1 MLVLLGLPL
10 TAVGQ
15 SVSYDVLIDLDRDPA
30 TGCVVTPAGGV
41 AEAGFERRL
50 RASVELA
57 SLQVTDVELAECVG
71 SSLQSLGSVG
81 GGYPV
86 GLDVGTAASDV
97 IELSVGLAELD
108 PGIVNQIRLVYVA
121 DNGTGSD
128 VLASTDGSTGG
139 ADILIGLPVEPVE
152 VPTLGVLGLAVLI
165 AMLLLAGWLMQRR
178 WGRLGTLSALLLV
191 SVAAWAMNF
200 VSDGDVSDWAGIAP
214 LATDPADDASDG
226 AANVELLSAFAAVEN
241 NRLFLRVDAADL
253 ENLAPVANAD
263 AFSVDEDTALNV
275 AAPGVLANDSDPETD
290 PITAVLAAGPA
301 NAQSFTLNADG
312 SFDYTPNADFNG
324 SDSFS
329 YFANDGQTNSAAATV
344 TITVNA
350 INDAPVAVED
360 SATTDEDIQVDID
373 VLANDSDIDGNL
385 DPASVTVTT
394 PPADGGTSVNPANG
408 VITYT
413 KSGDFNGA
421 DSFVYEVCDDGTPL
435 PAQCATATVNITIN
449 DVNDAPTFTAGPD
462 QVVNEDAGL
471 QTINGW
477 ATGISAGPPDESGQ
491 VLTFNI
497 TGNDNVGLF
506 AAGPVVDAI
515 TGDLSFT
522 PADDANG
529 AATITLTLSDDGGT
543 ANGGADTSTPA
554 SFTITVN
561 PVNDPPSTGN
571 DSATGNEDVGIDID
585 VLANDSDIDG
595 NIDPASVSVTT
606 PAANGMTS
614 VNPTTGLISYTPDAD
629 FNGNDSFVYEVCDDG
644 SPPPAACAM
653 ATVSL
658 TINAVN
664 DAPSFTAGANPSAGQ
679 DSGAQVINGWATG
692 ISVGPPDESGQ
703 MLTFNI
709 TGNDNQSLFS
719 AQPAVAADGTLSFTP
734 AAGQT
739 GSANVSLALM
749 DDGGT
754 ANGGVDTSPPQSFTI
769 TIVPVNSAPSFTV
782 GADQNLLEDAGA
794 QSIVGWASNIS
805 PGGPADV
812 GQTLMFNITGNT
824 APALF
829 SAPPVVTPD
838 GTLSFTPAAD
848 ANGSATITLE
858 LMDDGGTANGGV
870 DTSPPQNFTIT
881 IAAVNDPP
889 SFTVIGAPPA
899 VNEDPGSVITG
910 GALNIS
916 AGPAD
921 EAAQGLS
928 FNLTPTASDST
939 MGFTV
944 APTMDA
950 ATGNLSYTPAPNAF
964 GSASFSVVLMDDGG
978 TADGG
983 VDSSP
988 AQNLTITLTPVNDP
1002 PTVVNHTLTTHSAVR
1017 ITLGGGDSEL
1027 LKDGAADVDDPNT
1040 ALSVSP
1046 LAASSANGALL
1057 TLTDAATG
1065 TYRYDPPGG
1074 FAGNDSFSYEV
1085 CDSATTAGPVQCAT
1099 GTVNVTVTGPA
1110 LWVVNSGAAPGGDGS
1125 LNRPLQALSNLPGG
1139 RAAGARIFL
1148 ASGNNPGGHNFVTNE
1163 QLIGQ
1168 GASGNSFDGFL
1179 GVQVPGNGTLDA
1191 RPAVAGTRPVVQGQ
1205 VTLAN
1210 GALARG
1216 FNIAPASG
1224 VQGLFGSGAFT
1235 GIDVRQ
1241 LNVATVNATAVN
1253 LNGLNGLFFIDRVDA
1268 NGGLNGIALNNFPS
1282 GGLFSVVGD
1291 GSMSRNGSGGTIQNT
1306 TGDGVL
1312 LINANNVSL
1321 HSMNLFN
1328 VGDTVDSSAGGNNLA
1343 TNDHA
1348 VESQGGAQIFLD
1360 AVHINNPAAGGW
1372 EAVDLGGINGIRLDS
1387 LIENVDV
1394 SNMQA
1399 LEVRNTNTD
1408 MTRFTID
1415 ATRFANQDATNGSSY
1430 VLLQSFGSSN
1440 MEVEVI
1446 LGSLFEQLFGN
1457 GFQANANG
1465 TGTVN
1470 VTVDNSTF
1478 RDAVDGTV
1486 GLGATGGL
1494 GGIIAAASA
1503 DATLNYNISNNT
1515 LRDIGRP
1522 LANAGVITLQGIGG
1536 NNKLLDGR
1544 FDNNFID
1551 RIGYPTAAT
1560 ATGTSAVGHRVI
1572 DIVTEND
1579 ITRLDHEST
1588 GNMIDDTSREA
1599 FFVSSRGASQDF
1611 DISLTNNELGQ
1622 VVPIGST
1629 NREAI
1634 EMLSEDSSDMEA
1646 IVTNN
1651 LIAGNTSVLDQVV
1664 DIDIENTS
1672 FMDMRFV
1679 DNTVTNAQPAGGVEV
1694 VVDTE
1699 NGTSTHCMVFTGNT
1713 AVDVEFDVNASP
1725 SGHRIENF
1733 ASRVANNPGV
1743 SNFLDGAGVTDVGAG
1758 TCQQPDF

>member
-1 MLVLLGLPL
+1 
-10 TAVGQ
+10 
-15 SVSYDVLIDLDRDPA
+15 
-30 TGCVVTPAGGV
+30 
-41 AEAGFERRL
+41 
-50 RASVELA
+50 
-57 SLQVTDVELAECVG
+57 
-71 SSLQSLGSVG
+71 
-81 GGYPV
+81 
-86 GLDVGTAASDV
+86 
-97 IELSVGLAELD
+97 
-108 PGIVNQIRLVYVA
+108 
-121 DNGTGSD
+121 
-128 VLASTDGSTGG
+128 
-139 ADILIGLPVEPVE
+139 
-152 VPTLGVLGLAVLI
+152 
-165 AMLLLAGWLMQRR
+165 
-178 WGRLGTLSALLLV
+178 
-191 SVAAWAMNF
+191 
-200 VSDGDVSDWAGIAP
+200 
-214 LATDPADDASDG
+214 
-226 AANVELLSAFAAVEN
+226 
-241 NRLFLRVDAADL
+241 
-253 ENLAPVANAD
+253 
-263 AFSVDEDTALNV
+263 
-275 AAPGVLANDSDPETD
+275 
-290 PITAVLAAGPA
+290 
-301 NAQSFTLNADG
+301 
-312 SFDYTPNADFNG
+312 
-324 SDSFS
+324 
-329 YFANDGQTNSAAATV
+329 
-344 TITVNA
+344 
-350 INDAPVAVED
+350 
-360 SATTDEDIQVDID
+360 
-373 VLANDSDIDGNL
+373 
-385 DPASVTVTT
+385 
-394 PPADGGTSVNPANG
+394 
-408 VITYT
+408 
-413 KSGDFNGA
+413 
-421 DSFVYEVCDDGTPL
+421 
-435 PAQCATATVNITIN
+435 
-449 DVNDAPTFTAGPD
+449 
-462 QVVNEDAGL
+462 
-471 QTINGW
+471 
-477 ATGISAGPPDESGQ
+477 
-491 VLTFNI
+491 
-497 TGNDNVGLF
+497 
-506 AAGPVVDAI
+506 
-515 TGDLSFT
+515 
-522 PADDANG
+522 
-529 AATITLTLSDDGGT
+529 
-543 ANGGADTSTPA
+543 
-554 SFTITVN
+554 
-561 PVNDPPSTGN
+561 
-571 DSATGNEDVGIDID
+571 
-585 VLANDSDIDG
+585 
-595 NIDPASVSVTT
+595 
-606 PAANGMTS
+606 
-614 VNPTTGLISYTPDAD
+614 
-629 FNGNDSFVYEVCDDG
+629 
-644 SPPPAACAM
+644 M

-692 ISVGPPDESGQ
+692 ISAGPPDEAGQ
-703 MLTFNI
+703 VLSFNI
-709 TGNDNQSLFS
+709 TGNDNQGLFS
-719 AQPAVAADGTLSFTP
+719 VQPAVAADGTLNFTP
-734 AAGQT
+734 AAGQI

-749 DDGGT
+749 DDGGIS
-754 ANGGVDTSPPQSFTI
+754 NGGVDTSPPQSFTI

-794 QSIVGWASNIS
+794 QSIVGWASSIN

-824 APALF
+824 DPALF

-870 DTSPPQNFTIT
+870 DTSPPQNFSIT
-881 IAAVNDPP
+881 VAAVNDVP
-889 SFTVIGAPPA
+889 SFTIISNPPA

-910 GALNIS
+910 GALNVS
-916 AGPAD
+916 AGPAN
-921 EAAQGLS
+921 EAGQSLS
-928 FNLTPTASDST
+928 FSLTPTGSDST
-939 MGFTV
+939 MGFAV
-944 APTMDA
+944 APTIDA
-950 ATGNLSYTPAPNAF
+950 TTGNLIYTPAPNAF
-964 GSASFSVVLMDDGG
+964 GNASFSVVLMDSGG

-983 VDSSP
+983 ADTSA
-988 AQNLTITLTPVNDP
+988 AQNLTIRLTPVNDA
-1002 PTVVNHTLTTHSAVR
+1002 PTVVNHTLTTHSAIR

-1027 LKDGAADVDDPNT
+1027 LKGGAADVDDPVT

-1046 LAASSANGALL
+1046 LAASSTNGAVL

-1110 LWVVNSGAAPGGDGS
+1110 LWVVNSGAAAGGDGS

-1191 RPAVAGTRPVVQGQ
+1191 RPAVGGARPVVQGQ

-1210 GALARG
+1210 GVLARG

-1224 VQGLFGSGAFT
+1224 TQGLFGNGAFT
-1235 GIDVRQ
+1235 GIDVRE

-1253 LNGLNGLFFIDRVDA
+1253 LNGLNGLFFIERVDA
-1268 NGGLNGIALNNFPS
+1268 NGGVNGIALNNFPS
-1282 GGLFSVVGD
+1282 GGLFTVIGD
-1291 GSMSRNGSGGTIQNT
+1291 QSFSRNGSGGTIQNT

-1321 HSMNLFN
+1321 RSMNLFN
-1328 VGDTVDSSAGGNNLA
+1328 VGDSVDSSAGGNNLA

-1348 VESQGGAQIFLD
+1348 VESQGGGQIFLN

-1446 LGSLFEQLFGN
+1446 SGSLFEQLFGN

-1465 TGTVN
+1465 TGTVT
-1470 VTVDNSTF
+1470 VTVDSSIF
-1478 RDAVDGTV
+1478 RNAVDGTV

-1503 DATLNYNISNNT
+1503 DATLNYSISNNS
-1515 LRDIGRP
+1515 LSDIGRP
-1522 LANAGVITLQGIGG
+1522 LANGGVVTLQGIGG
-1536 NNKLLDGR
+1536 NTKLLDGR
-1544 FDNNFID
+1544 FDNNAID
-1551 RIGYPTAAT
+1551 RIGYPTAAA
-1560 ATGTSAVGHRVI
+1560 ATGSSTVGHRVI

-1579 ITRLDHEST
+1579 ITRLDHESD

-1646 IVTNN
+1646 IVANN

-1664 DIDIENTS
+1664 DVDIENTS
-1672 FMDMRFV
+1672 FMDLRFV
-1679 DNTVTNAQPAGGVEV
+1679 NNTVTNAQPAGGVEV

-1733 ASRVANNPGV
+1733 ASIAANNPGV
-1743 SNFLDGAGVTDVGAG
+1743 SNFLDGVGVTSVAGG